1 MKRHSRAGISD
12 VVVVMLVLFALLLA
26 APAITLYTR
35 IAAKKETHAQIETR
49 INRQVEHQT
58 KIAGEIR
65 AALVPGGF
73 DPELETADMK
83 QAAKTAALS
92 AKNFLQGGADGNV
105 WADFLALFDDEEEL
119 GYPKD
124 FTPKTL
130 QQMVLKMIP
139 PVDLVQLSERV
150 TRTTELVADKAKETA
165 EEIGPKL
172 KDEYV
177 KLLQEINADIAE
189 VDAKQ
194 QKENA
199 TFTQESN
206 ARNAATQDLRTK
218 KDEIQL
224 AYAIWERKVKNEI
237 SSLQFDL
244 DEFKRKEAVN
254 FARITDVGEV
264 LRTSTNGKTV
274 WIKLGSRDGVVAGM
288 RFKVGNKGIHGS
300 ITDKGRIE
308 VLRVYPEMAEAS
320 VTRLTSAR
328 SPILAGDRLA
338 NPFFHPRRSVVVQI
352 LGPERA
358 SGLMSRPEA
367 ENRIEAI
374 GGTVRD
380 RFSTDLDFVVV
391 MTEDLSDVPEDA
403 AAEELAKRM
412 DVPIYSAEDL
422 FPYLE
427 E

>member
-1 MKRHSRAGISD
+1 
-12 VVVVMLVLFALLLA
+12 
-26 APAITLYTR
+26 
-35 IAAKKETHAQIETR
+35 
-49 INRQVEHQT
+49 
-58 KIAGEIR
+58 
-65 AALVPGGF
+65 
-73 DPELETADMK
+73 
-83 QAAKTAALS
+83 
-92 AKNFLQGGADGNV
+92 
-105 WADFLALFDDEEEL
+105 
-119 GYPKD
+119 
-124 FTPKTL
+124 
-130 QQMVLKMIP
+130 MIP

-150 TRTTELVADKAKETA
+150 TRTTERVADKAKITA
-165 EEIGPKL
+165 EVIGPKL
-172 KDEYV
+172 KDDYV
-177 KLLQEINADIAE
+177 ELLQKINTRIAE
-189 VDAKQ
+189 VDADQ

-206 ARNAATQDLRTK
+206 AINSATQDLRTK
-218 KDEIQL
+218 KDKIQL
-224 AYAIWERKVKNEI
+224 DYLIWERKKKNEI

-358 SGLMSRPEA
+358 TGLMSRPEA

-374 GGTVRD
+374 GGTVRK
-380 RFSTDLDFVVV
+380 RFSTDLDFVVK
-391 MTEDLSDVPEDA
+391 MSEDLADVPDDEA
-403 AAEELAKRM
+403 ALELAERM
-412 DVPIYSAEDL
+412 DVPVYRAEDL

-427 E
+427 Q